1 LARTLTVKV
10 DGVLAVHLTF
20 APARPVEETAVT
32 VLDQAAG
39 DPAWTFKE
47 VAQHRLAFLLRYW
60 WEQRGGHASCHRHA
74 PEGRRAK
81 RHVRQ

>member
-1 LARTLTVKV
+1 M
-10 DGVLAVHLTF
+10 
-20 APARPVEETAVT
+20 T

-74 PEGRRAK
+74 PEGRREK
-81 RHVRQ
+81 RHERQ